1 MQDKVGYLTT
11 ATLKEI
17 LHELDPKLT
26 EEELIGII
34 GKALPACCHLWNS
47 TCPIYTRT
55 YHFMPTE
62 LDGIIGKALPICAL

>member
-34 GKALPACCHLWNS
+34 GTSAIRVNS
-47 TCPIYTRT
+47 SLY
-55 YHFMPTE
+55 E
-62 LDGIIGKALPICAL
+62 